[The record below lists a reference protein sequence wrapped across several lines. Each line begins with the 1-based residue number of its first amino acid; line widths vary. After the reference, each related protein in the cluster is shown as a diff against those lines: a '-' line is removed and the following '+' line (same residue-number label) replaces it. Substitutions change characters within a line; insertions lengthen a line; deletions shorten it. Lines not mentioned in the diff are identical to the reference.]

1 MMPSRIQTI
10 ILLTSL
16 MTLGGIEA
24 MAQKSLSA
32 DTSGN
37 GELVNSLLAP
47 MTEQLRLTPEQQ
59 SQIEAIAQNDYV
71 RGQAL
76 VFRLNQMT
84 AELDREQLKE
94 SFDEDKVRALAAQAG
109 QLMAEIIV
117 VKLRVKTKVIALLT
131 PGQKAIVE
139 KQLLLNRKTND
150 ASPIY

>member
-94 SFDEDKVRALAAQAG
+94 SFDEDKVRALASQAG

>member
-1 MMPSRIQTI
+1 MPSRIQTI

>member
-94 SFDEDKVRALAAQAG
+94 SFDEDKVRALASQAG

-139 KQLLLNRKTND
+139 QQLLLNRKTND